1 MKTKII
7 MMSALLALVAT
18 GCTKDDNQKVNDG
31 RIKIFSENMTAASN
45 GSKLLID
52 PSDMAMEWL
61 AGEKIKVNDEVYTI
75 ASNGEGGYTIGS
87 TESPLA
93 DDEGFYYALYPGD
106 NFNGNDVTISGTNAA
121 PVMTLNN
128 LVINMHS
135 NGTHDVAFPMGVK
148 VASTATEM
156 VFKHLTAGF
165 KLSLKTTTGTVTV
178 DKLKVYVY
186 GEGAVGTVNTGDGVS
201 YTVKWNSEGMMPMVP
216 VGEVGGITDRDLSY
230 GSEMVFDMK
239 TEGSAGVVF
248 NTTAKSFCIPV
259 TLTTV
264 KRITVV
270 GYNEGNQVFAKT
282 SALASHVELGRHVM
296 YPVKTIAIN

>member
-1 MKTKII
+1 MAAAVV
-7 MMSALLALVAT
+7 ALLAT

-45 GSKLLID
+45 GSKLLIN
-52 PSDMAMEWL
+52 PSNMAMEWL
-61 AGEKIKVNDEVYTI
+61 AGEKIKVNNGVYTI

-93 DDEGFYYALYPGD
+93 DDGGYYYALYPGD
-106 NFNGNDVTISGTNAA
+106 DFNGNDVTISGTNSA

-156 VFKHLTAGF
+156 VFMHLTAGF

-186 GEGAVGTVNTGDGVS
+186 GEDAVGTVNTGDGVS

-239 TEGSAGVVF
+239 TDGEPGVEF
-248 NTTAKSFCIPV
+248 GTTAKSFCVPV
-259 TLTTV
+259 TLATV

-270 GYNEGNQVFAKT
+270 GFNGATQVFAKT

>member
-1 MKTKII
+1 MAAAVV
-7 MMSALLALVAT
+7 ALLAT

-45 GSKLLID
+45 GSKLLIN
-52 PSDMAMEWL
+52 PSNMAMEWL
-61 AGEKIKVNDEVYTI
+61 AGEKIKVNNGVYTI

-106 NFNGNDVTISGTNAA
+106 DFNGNDVTISGTNSA

-156 VFKHLTAGF
+156 VFMHLTAGF

-186 GEGAVGTVNTGDGVS
+186 GEDAVGTVNTGDGVS

-239 TEGSAGVVF
+239 TDGEPGVEF
-248 NTTAKSFCIPV
+248 GTTAKSFCVPV
-259 TLTTV
+259 TLATV

-270 GYNEGNQVFAKT
+270 GFNGATQVFAKT